1 MPAREAA
8 QGRIRTRRSCTKEE
22 HYVVLF
28 HHCDGRARVYFRWD
42 GERIDISRQYLSPI
56 LCMNMQLSNTRH
68 ASMKFQRSNVIF
80 FLRSPPV
87 RRVRECRCRA
97 TSYNLIQISTV
108 PVEGLTLLPFTT
120 FAPFT
125 TTTNSLRLSPL
136 SGILNCFKLF
146 VLSFPRHT
154 NNLSDTS

>member
-108 PVEGLTLLPFTT
+108 PVEGLT
-120 FAPFT
+120 
-125 TTTNSLRLSPL
+125 SLAFYDLRAVYDHHEFST
-136 SGILNCFKLF
+136 SFSIVRNFKLF
-146 VLSFPRHT
+146 
-154 NNLSDTS
+154 